1 MRIALTKA
9 PAPEDKPFECQKDR
23 IAGLGSA
30 MEFLAEARDTSAE
43 LTLDE
48 KTALQAK
55 SSERPL
61 SKGLAKNQQAPFLGS
76 TRNKVALRTRT
87 GKGRGTHA
95 IAVGGI
101 VGDTANPEACLF
113 ESSLHVD
120 QDDRDHQRKL
130 DKEQE
135 ASRIPIP
142 APAAPVTAWYQN
154 DACALGAAFVFADVK
169 PKLGDFS

>member
-61 SKGLAKNQQAPFLGS
+61 SKELAKNQQAPLLGS
-76 TRNKVALRTRT
+76 TRN
-87 GKGRGTHA
+87 A

-169 PKLGDFS
+169 PELGDFS